1 MRFIHSI
8 VLFFGGLCSVM
19 AQELIQNGGAEITTL
34 WIGWVQADPAEN
46 WQWKSA
52 ANRPPHSGS
61 YHFYPG
67 DNTSVSGN
75 NITELYQNIP
85 LNAFSAEIDAG
96 TSSYTFSGWRR
107 GYKNASPFSNDLD
120 QSRIVVEYRDAADNV
135 LDFYDTGS
143 AVFTSWT
150 NNTDTRVAPVGTRS
164 VRIRLISKRITPSD
178 NDGYYDDISFIHNV
192 PSCTPPTSI
201 TLTPSVATA
210 FCLGSTLTI
219 SATTAPANANYYY
232 TWFKNGV
239 AQTTP
244 STTYT
249 PFTRGATVSTDAG
262 TYTLRVEDG
271 NAGNS
276 TCYLEKSVTITVTDP
291 PVAGTISTDQ
301 EICLGSSASAFT
313 GSASTGGVVVK
324 NYKWQRST
332 ISATGPWT
340 TVQAYSTTATGYNP
354 GAVSATTY
362 YRRIDSSGACLAVP
376 TNALKIRVN
385 NKALLS
391 PITTAVRDTLC
402 VGENFQLT
410 GHVNTTTQ
418 PSLNGGYYY
427 SWRKVQGTTSTIVAV
442 PSATLTPY
450 PTTVK
455 STVLADSGTYYL
467 IVQDGAGASLCK
479 DSVKISIHINQG
491 PSVKGLIQSHQEI
504 CLNTAA
510 SILTEISPGTG
521 SAGGPLS
528 YQWYRTK
535 DTTGAPTLTK
545 ITGAQASSYNPGT
558 PVTSNYFVR
567 KDSIKYCAAV
577 ATNFLQVRVN
587 NTPILDSIRAT
598 VNDTLCENFGDQFQL
613 KGYVDSITAGK
624 ASVNGGYY
632 FTWKKLQQPA
642 TVATVVGTPGKYADY
657 PAVSR
662 AVTEADS
669 GTYYLIVQDGSNAKK
684 CLDSISLKIV
694 VIKTCIAISCVKPTS
709 VSIKAA
715 SNTQLCAGK
724 TLVLQ
729 KDVITFPATPPVF
742 GYTYSWIRTNASG
755 TVVVQAPSTTYQ
767 DYTVNAVTV
776 ADSGRYQL
784 IVRDGTNTPAIC
796 AEISPSISIVI
807 LNAVTPAQIGR
818 DTIICPGKPVNPF
831 IELTANTGGT
841 GIYTYQWQSSLNNI
855 AFTSIA
861 GATNASYQSPVISIP
876 TYFRRLD
883 QSGDCAAVYTD
894 TILVSIS
901 AGMSPGIINS
911 SNPTICPGTIP
922 AQPIVSSA
930 PASGGTGGSS
940 SLTYQWQRSP
950 DNLIWSDIAGATA
963 ISYTETLALTDT
975 MYYRRRA
982 GMGPG
987 SCDTTFTSP
996 VAINVYAPFTP
1007 GTIGNDQSVCAGTSV
1022 TLVELTA
1029 ASGGGAANTQ
1039 TYQWFA
1045 SADNGG
1051 TWQNAAGNSTSKNY
1065 NSGILSDTM
1074 LYKRLAMSSCKE
1086 DTSNIVKINI
1096 DTLSHPHVFLSNGVT
1111 CQSTDLVLT
1120 ATANNSGTTPTY
1132 IWQKAGSV
1140 SGPWTTIAGAT
1151 TVSYLISNPQPADS
1165 GTVYKVIVTSSDA
1178 CNAGP
1183 DDETVILEV
1192 HKNTQPKVNITSSVT
1207 GPACDIIPSVT
1218 YTAVPVQGQGSAPTY
1233 QWYDGTTN
1241 TAITGATSISYT
1253 PSGAPVNGSSV
1264 YVIMSSSLPCA
1275 TLPTATSA
1283 AYVLHLLPTPNPIL
1297 VALDT
1302 TICTPGKALLKAIH
1316 TQTSG
1321 TTFSWYKDGV
1331 LIPGATGT
1339 TYEVKSQDIP
1349 GGVYTFKE
1357 ANAGCEANAMDIA
1370 KVTIVKTP
1378 LVSAGSDMQAHKNGV
1393 VTLQGTVS
1401 NAGSFVWKPAG
1412 GLSNPN
1418 ILNPDAT
1425 ITNTVVYTLYATD
1438 PTGTCSAESN
1448 VTITIGSPI
1457 TIPNVITPNGDGV
1470 NDTWNIEHIEEFPDA
1485 TFVIYNRWGNIVWK
1499 ATGNSFQWNGTNYR
1513 NGEVLPEGTYF
1524 YILDLH
1530 SRTFDE
1536 PYTGYI
1542 QIVK

>member
-1 MRFIHSI
+1 MRFIVSI
-8 VLFFGGLCSVM
+8 VFFFGGLCSVM
-19 AQELIQNGGAEITTL
+19 AQELIQNGGAETTTL
-34 WIGWVQADPAEN
+34 WIGWAQADPTEN

-52 ANRPPHSGS
+52 ANRTPHSGN

-67 DNTSVSGN
+67 DNTSTSGN
-75 NITELYQNIP
+75 NITEIYQVIP
-85 LNAFSAEIDAG
+85 LFTYSTEIDAG

-107 GYKNASPFSNDLD
+107 GYKNVSPFSNDQD
-120 QSRIVVEYRDAADNV
+120 QSRIVVEYRDASENV
-135 LDFYDTGS
+135 LDSYDTGS

-150 NNTDTRVAPVGTRS
+150 NNTDTRIAPVGTRY

-178 NDGYYDDISFIHNV
+178 NDGYYDDISFIHNA
-192 PSCTPPTSI
+192 PGCTPPTSI
-201 TLTPSVATA
+201 TLTPGVATA
-210 FCLGSTLTI
+210 YCLGSALTI
-219 SATTAPANANYYY
+219 SAAVAPANANYYY
-232 TWFKNGV
+232 TWFKNGI

-244 STTYT
+244 SNTYA
-249 PFTRGATVSTDAG
+249 PYSKAATVSTDAG

-271 NAGNS
+271 NNGTA
-276 TCYLEKSVTITVTDP
+276 TCYLESSVTITVTDP

-301 EICLGSSASAFT
+301 EICLGSAAAAFT
-313 GSASTGGVVVK
+313 GTASTGGVAVK

-332 ISATGPWT
+332 TAATGPWA

-354 GAVSATTY
+354 GAVSTTTY

-376 TNALKIRVN
+376 TNVLKIRVN
-385 NKALLS
+385 NKALFS

-402 VGENFQLT
+402 AGENFQLT

-427 SWRKVQGTTSTIVAV
+427 SWRKIQGGVSTIVAA
-442 PSATLTPY
+442 PSATLSPY
-450 PTTVK
+450 PATVAPA
-455 STVLADSGTYYL
+455 VLADSGTYYL

-491 PSVKGLIQSHQEI
+491 PVAKGLIQSHQEI

-510 SILTEISPGTG
+510 SVLTEVSAGAG
-521 SAGGPLS
+521 AAGGPLS
-528 YQWYRTK
+528 YQWYSTK
-535 DTTGAPTLTK
+535 DTTGIPVLTK
-545 ITGAQASSYNPGT
+545 IAGAQASCYNPGT

-567 KDSIKYCAAV
+567 KDSIRYCAAV

-598 VNDTLCENFGDQFQL
+598 VNDTLCENLGDQFQL
-613 KGYVDSITAGK
+613 KGYIDSITAGK

-657 PAVSR
+657 PLVSR
-662 AVTEADS
+662 TVTEADS
-669 GTYYLIVQDGSNAKK
+669 GTYYLIVQDGTNAKK

-694 VIKTCIAISCVKPTS
+694 VFKTCVAISCVKPTS

-742 GYTYSWIRTNASG
+742 GYTYSWIRTNTLG
-755 TVVVQAPSTTYQ
+755 TVVVQAPSATYQ
-767 DYTVNAVTV
+767 DFTVTSVTA

-784 IVRDGTNTPAIC
+784 VVRDGASTPALC
-796 AEISPSISIVI
+796 AEMSPPISIVV
-807 LNAVTPAQIGR
+807 LNAVTPARIGN
-818 DTIICPGKPVNPF
+818 DTVICPGTPVDAF

-841 GIYTYQWQSSLNNI
+841 GIYTYQWESSLNNTV
-855 AFTSIA
+855 FTSIT
-861 GATNASYQSPVISIP
+861 GATNAGYQSPVISTT

-883 QSGDCAAVYTD
+883 QSGDCAAVYSD
-894 TILVSIS
+894 TIQVAIS
-901 AGMSPGIINS
+901 TGMLPGTINS
-911 SNPTICPGTIP
+911 SNPTICPGTMP
-922 AQPIVSSA
+922 SLPILSTT

-940 SLTYQWQRSP
+940 STTYQWQRSA
-950 DNLIWSDIAGATA
+950 DNLVWSDIAGATA
-963 ISYTETLALTDT
+963 INYTETLALTDT

-987 SCDTTFTSP
+987 SCDTSYTSP
-996 VAINVYAPFTP
+996 VAINVYAPLTV
-1007 GTIGNDQSVCAGTSV
+1007 GSIGNDQTICSGTSAS
-1022 TLVELTA
+1022 LIELTP
-1029 ASGGGAANTQ
+1029 ASGGGPANTQ
-1039 TYQWFA
+1039 TYQWY
-1045 SADNGG
+1045 SSVDKGV
-1051 TWQNAAGNSTSKNY
+1051 TWQNAAGSSTSKNY
-1065 NSGILSDTM
+1065 TSGLLSDTIW
-1074 LYKRLAMSSCKE
+1074 YKRLVMASCDR
-1086 DTSNIVKINI
+1086 DTTNTIKVNV
-1096 DTLSHPHVFLSNGVT
+1096 DTLSHPQVSLSNGIT
-1111 CQSTDLVLT
+1111 CQSTDLILT
-1120 ATANNSGTTPTY
+1120 ATTSNAGTTPTY
-1132 IWQKAGSV
+1132 TWQKASSA
-1140 SGPWTTIAGAT
+1140 SGPWTTITGAT
-1151 TVSYLISNPQPADS
+1151 TASYLISNPQPTDS

-1183 DDETVILEV
+1183 DNETVVLEV
-1192 HKNTQPKVNITSSVT
+1192 HKNTQPKVNIISSVT
-1207 GPACDIIPSVT
+1207 GPVCDIIPSVT
-1218 YTAVPVQGQGSAPTY
+1218 YTAVPVQGQGITPTY
-1233 QWYDGTTN
+1233 QWFDGATN
-1241 TAITGATSISYT
+1241 TAIPGATNITYT
-1253 PSGAPVNGSSV
+1253 PTGAPVNGSSV

-1275 TLPTATSA
+1275 TSPTATSA
-1283 AYVLHLLPTPNPIL
+1283 TYVLNLLPTPNPTL

-1316 TQTSG
+1316 TQASG

-1357 ANAGCEANAMDIA
+1357 ANAGCEASALDVA
-1370 KVTIVKTP
+1370 KVTIIKTP

-1393 VTLQGTVS
+1393 VTLQGSVS

-1412 GLSNPN
+1412 GLSDPN

-1438 PTGTCSAESN
+1438 PTGKCSAESN
-1448 VTITIGSPI
+1448 VMITIGSPI

-1470 NDTWNIEHIEEFPDA
+1470 NDSWNIEHIEEFPDA

-1524 YILDLH
+1524 YILNLNN
-1530 SRTFDE
+1530 RTFDQ

-1542 QIVK
+1542 QLVK